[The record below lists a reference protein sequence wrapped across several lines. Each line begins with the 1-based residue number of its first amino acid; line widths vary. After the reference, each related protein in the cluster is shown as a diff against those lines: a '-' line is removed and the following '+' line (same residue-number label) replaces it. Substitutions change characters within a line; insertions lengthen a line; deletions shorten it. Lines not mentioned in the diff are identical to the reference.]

1 MFGRAARSGRLP
13 EIFGPADFTDV
24 ADVSRETL
32 ARLEAYVTL
41 LREWNARQ
49 NLVSKSSLE
58 DVWQR
63 HVWDSAQLLPFVP
76 NSARTLADLGSGAG
90 FPALVIAALRPDI
103 RVSLFESIAK
113 KCRFL
118 AEAAQVLQVEVDI
131 RNARIEE
138 GTPEGFD
145 AVTARACAP
154 LDHLLGYARRFQSPN
169 TVNLFLKGQD
179 VEAELKEATKSW
191 KMEVVKHPSRS
202 GSGTILE
209 IRKLAHVQP
218 GRPFVPA

>member
-1 MFGRAARSGRLP
+1 MSGRTAGSGRLP
-13 EIFGPADFTDV
+13 DAFGPAEF
-24 ADVSRETL
+24 ARFAGVSRETL
-32 ARLEAYVTL
+32 ARLEAYVAL
-41 LREWNARQ
+41 LTQWNAKQ
-49 NLVSKSSLE
+49 NLVSKSSLP
-58 DVWQR
+58 DVWMR
-63 HVWDSAQLLPFVP
+63 HVWDSAQLAPMVP
-76 NSARTLADLGSGAG
+76 NSARKLADLGSGAG
-90 FPALVIAALRPDI
+90 FPALVLATMRPDV
-103 RVSLFESIAK
+103 RVTLYDATAK

-118 AEAAQVLQVEVDI
+118 AEAAQVLHVEVDI

-145 AVTARACAP
+145 VVTARACAP